1 MNIYVPGS
9 KPPMLGKVIPDLI
22 GNPYNGYITPTVGLM
37 SSSLMETMGVLDPTY
52 CNMNILEAT
61 NISFS
66 QGTFEILLLFARLGY
81 VTFPEG

>member
-9 KPPMLGKVIPDLI
+9 KPPMLGRVITDLI
-22 GNPYNGYITPTVGLM
+22 GNPYNGYITPTIGLM

-66 QGTFEILLLFARLGY
+66 QGTFEDYSTFCKAGLCY
-81 VTFPEG
+81 VS